1 MGGAF
6 AAAVAGN
13 EIVNVR
19 RGHHQGDPSELTI
32 NCPDKVGLGCDFARI
47 VFEFGL
53 SVVKGG
59 KQAEPSQAKFSLS
72 WNRTK
77 KKYIENSTIIENS
90 FRSSTYTHGK
100 KKKLALQLGKYS
112 ARNSWS
118 CASPDVMWTNQLVFH
133 WK

>member
-6 AAAVAGN
+6 PAAVAGN

-59 KQAEPSQAKFSLS
+59 KQAEPSQVFSFLKQK
-72 WNRTK
+72 TK
-77 KKYIENSTIIENS
+77 KVHRKFYHNRKNIFFFYIYRWEEEEARTTI
-90 FRSSTYTHGK
+90 GK
-100 KKKLALQLGKYS
+100 I
-112 ARNSWS
+112 
-118 CASPDVMWTNQLVFH
+118 
-133 WK
+133 

>member
-59 KQAEPSQAKFSLS
+59 KQAEPSQVFSFLKHK
-72 WNRTK
+72 TK
-77 KKYIENSTIIENS
+77 KKVHRKFYRHRKFLLFFYIYIWEEEEAHTTI
-90 FRSSTYTHGK
+90 GK
-100 KKKLALQLGKYS
+100 I
-112 ARNSWS
+112 
-118 CASPDVMWTNQLVFH
+118 
-133 WK
+133 

>member
-1 MGGAF
+1 MVRDMGGAF

-19 RGHHQGDPSELTI
+19 KGHHQGDPSELTI

-59 KQAEPSQAKFSLS
+59 KQAEPSQVFSFLKHK
-72 WNRTK
+72 TK
-77 KKYIENSTIIENS
+77 KKYIENSTVIENS
-90 FRSSTYTHGK
+90 FCSSTSTYVK
-100 KKKLALQLGKYS
+100 KKKLTLQLGKYS
-112 ARNSWS
+112 ARNCWS
-118 CASPDVMWTNQLVFH
+118 CASPDVM
-133 WK
+133 